1 MTFKFNADEV
11 FEIAEEIE
19 RNGARFYR
27 KAAEAAESERLRK
40 TLNDLAEM
48 EVEHEQTFR
57 KLRAQSVKEEWTDIP
72 FDEDGQA
79 GMYLR
84 ALADGKVFDVKVD
97 PVKELEGCRNTE
109 DVLHAAIRLEK
120 ESVVFYTGMQEMV
133 PAKLGRDLISAI
145 IGEEMGHIATLARE
159 LEELKGDL

>member
-1 MTFKFNADEV
+1 MTFRFNADEV

-19 RNGARFYR
+19 RSGARFYR
-27 KAAEAAESERLRK
+27 KAAEAADDSKLKK
-40 TLNDLAEM
+40 TLIDLAEM

-57 KLRAQSVKEEWTDIP
+57 KLRAQSVQEEWTHVP

-84 ALADGKVFDVKVD
+84 ALASGKVFDIKVD

-120 ESVVFYTGMQEMV
+120 ESLVFYTGMQEMV
-133 PAKLGRDLISAI
+133 PPKLGGDLISAI
-145 IGEEMGHIATLARE
+145 IGEEMGHIATLAHA
-159 LEELKGDL
+159 LEELKGE

>member
-1 MTFKFNADEV
+1 MAFKFNADEV

-27 KAAEAAESERLRK
+27 KAAENAENLQLKK
-40 TLNDLAEM
+40 TLTDLAEM

-57 KLRAQSVKEEWTDIP
+57 KLRAQSVQEEWKDIP

-133 PAKLGRDLISAI
+133 PPKLGRDLIATI
-145 IGEEMGHIATLARE
+145 IREEMGHITMLAGA
-159 LEELKGDL
+159 LKEVQGE